1 MATSQVVVVRFVILE
16 EHIPQLVA
24 LIWYCMGHKVSVVT
38 GLQVN
43 VSRAI
48 EPVLVTLTVIF
59 SLTGGG
65 WRSKK
70 KFNVI
75 INHMYGHHLII
86 TLYQ

>member
-43 VSRAI
+43 VSRAV
-48 EPVLVTLTVIF
+48 EQVLVMVTVTF

-65 WRSKK
+65 WKS
-70 KFNVI
+70 NG
-75 INHMYGHHLII
+75 NLMQSLIM
-86 TLYQ
+86 L